1 MQFEKGV
8 AYHVY
13 NRSINKELLYRSEE
27 NYRYFMQKFNQ
38 YLDSKVDVLAY
49 CLMPTH
55 FHFFIRTVEESA
67 VIEKAFKNL
76 FIAYAKAFNVTYG
89 RTGSIFQA
97 KYKKDP
103 IADDFHFTNVI
114 AYIHLNPV
122 KAGLCKKQDDWKFSS
137 YNAILGHANTKVKR
151 DEVIEWFG
159 SKKNFID
166 FHESYTGNKWIDEK
180 WPD

>member
-1 MQFEKGV
+1 MQFERGV

-13 NRSINKELLYRSEE
+13 NRSINRELLFKSEE

-38 YLDSKVDVLAY
+38 YLEGRVEVLAY

-55 FHFFIRTVEESA
+55 FHFFIRSIEESEA
-67 VIEKAFKNL
+67 IEKAFKNF
-76 FIAYAKAFNVTYG
+76 FIAYAKAFNVAYG

-97 KYKKDP
+97 KYKKDA

-122 KAGLCKKQDDWKFSS
+122 KAQLCERPEDWKYSS
-137 YNAILGHANTKVKR
+137 YNAILGNVPTKVKR
-151 DEVIEWFG
+151 CEVIEWFG
-159 SKKNFID
+159 NKEKFID
-166 FHESYTGNKWIDEK
+166 FHKNYTGNSWITEK
-180 WPD
+180 LPE